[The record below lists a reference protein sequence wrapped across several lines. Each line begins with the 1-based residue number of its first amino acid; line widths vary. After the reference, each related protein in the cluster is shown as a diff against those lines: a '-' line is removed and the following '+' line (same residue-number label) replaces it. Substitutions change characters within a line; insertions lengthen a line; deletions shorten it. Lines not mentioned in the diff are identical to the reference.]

1 MDVLRT
7 RQNSNMHLHP
17 RIAMTMEGLLLSSR
31 IVFTMKHLYY
41 RGNLEGKL
49 LFQQNDGDMAVV
61 RLEQDQLVFI
71 PVGVHPYVLSLS
83 MRPSRQRI
91 LPPPKNPTHMY
102 LVFVC
107 SEQNYHINIAKML
120 WHGVES
126 FALILSKAI
135 QANILQYNHVAYT
148 IQPCEHGQDYCK
160 SRYVFHYIVGVFGS
174 VELESLSILS
184 ETLLWTCSEQL
195 QTSKRPQRQT
205 IAQRFQHYY
214 ENNLDTIA
222 NDIEIQAHQDHLDR
236 FGSNYFFM
244 TDMVATIG
252 ILPATDTLP
261 EVRYSY
267 VLLDTTETPFG
278 FSNSSRNAK
287 GKNDATLENIR
298 VDFDASVKTT
308 QTIHAGDE
316 LRWSYQWSNNA

>member
-1 MDVLRT
+1 MEWNPSCFAFIKRHP
-7 RQNSNMHLHP
+7 SNYS
-17 RIAMTMEGLLLSSR
+17 I
-31 IVFTMKHLYY
+31 
-41 RGNLEGKL
+41 
-49 LFQQNDGDMAVV
+49 
-61 RLEQDQLVFI
+61 
-71 PVGVHPYVLSLS
+71 
-83 MRPSRQRI
+83 
-91 LPPPKNPTHMY
+91 
-102 LVFVC
+102 
-107 SEQNYHINIAKML
+107 
-120 WHGVES
+120 
-126 FALILSKAI
+126 
-135 QANILQYNHVAYT
+135 QYNHVAYT
-148 IQPCEHGQDYCK
+148 IQPCEHGLGLFANQDIPSNTSLGYLVPLSSNLYPYYLKHYCEH
-160 SRYVFHYIVGVFGS
+160 VVNNM
-174 VELESLSILS
+174 
-184 ETLLWTCSEQL
+184 

-205 IAQRFQHYY
+205 IAQRFQQYY
-214 ENNLDTIA
+214 ENNLDNIA

-261 EVRYSY
+261 EVGYSY
-267 VLLDTTETPFG
+267 FLLDTTETPFG